1 VVKVENSGFAFLYL
15 VFSHNHCK
23 LTHMKTKM
31 LLYLPLILFF
41 CSCSVE
47 IEKDSVEKWKDEILE
62 TEKNFALMAGK
73 DGISKA
79 FMTFAAEDAVL
90 MRNDKLVIGKKN
102 LVKQFE
108 NQASKP
114 KDESLD
120 WKPDFVDVS
129 ASGDLAYTYG
139 HFTYSYTDSTGTKIE
154 SSGVFHTV
162 WKRQADGS
170 WKFVWD

>member
-1 VVKVENSGFAFLYL
+1 
-15 VFSHNHCK
+15 
-23 LTHMKTKM
+23 MKTKM
-31 LLYLPLILFF
+31 LLYLPLIFLF

-62 TEKNFALMAGK
+62 TEKNFALMAGEE
-73 DGISKA
+73 GISKA
-79 FMTFAAEDAVL
+79 FMTYAAEDAVL

-102 LVKQFE
+102 LAVQFE
-108 NQASKP
+108 NQASKLM
-114 KDESLD
+114 DENLS

-129 ASGDLAYTYG
+129 ASGDLGYTYG
-139 HFTYSYTDSTGTKIE
+139 HFTYSYTDSTGTIME

-170 WKFVWD
+170 WLFVWD

>member
-1 VVKVENSGFAFLYL
+1 M
-15 VFSHNHCK
+15 K

-31 LLYLPLILFF
+31 LLYLPLILIL

-47 IEKDSVEKWKDEILE
+47 IEKNSVEKWKNEILE
-62 TEKNFALMAGK
+62 TEQNFAKMAGEE
-73 DGISKA
+73 GISNA
-79 FMTFAAEDAVL
+79 FMAYAAEDAVV
-90 MRNDKLVIGKKN
+90 MRNNKLVIGKEN
-102 LVKQFE
+102 LAKHFEKQ
-108 NQASKP
+108 SSGP
-114 KDESLD
+114 KDEKLS

-139 HFTYSYTDSTGTKIE
+139 HFTYAYTDSTGTKIE

-170 WKFVWD
+170 WRYVWD